1 MQTLITPFYA
11 ALLALLFLVLS
22 YRTIR
27 LRRRL
32 RVAIGD
38 GHKPELQRAMR
49 VHANFAEYV
58 PLALLLI
65 YFFEQQTGLA
75 LWTHILCVALLVGRA
90 LHAYGVS
97 QAHED
102 FRFRVGG
109 MFLTLSVIA
118 AVSVTL
124 IAGQLLRTT
133 A

>member
-1 MQTLITPFYA
+1 MITPLYA
-11 ALLALLFLVLS
+11 ALLALLFLLLS
-22 YRTIR
+22 YRTVR
-27 LRRRL
+27 LRRKL

-65 YFFEQQTGLA
+65 YFFEQQTGSA
-75 LWTHILCVALLVGRA
+75 LWSHIFCAALFAGRA

-97 QAHED
+97 HAQED

-109 MFLTLSVIA
+109 MFLTFSVIA
-118 AVSVTL
+118 GASLALVITP
-124 IAGQLLRTT
+124 LLQ
-133 A
+133 AA